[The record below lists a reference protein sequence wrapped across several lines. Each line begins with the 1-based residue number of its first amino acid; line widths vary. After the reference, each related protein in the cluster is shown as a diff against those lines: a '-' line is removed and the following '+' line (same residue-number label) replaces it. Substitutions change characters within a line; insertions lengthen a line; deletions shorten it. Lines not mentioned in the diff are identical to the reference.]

1 MEKINCSAMAEEEI
15 GKMTARKNEIASL
28 INERKSTFDAE
39 NDLEKRDA
47 LINETKALEEEARA
61 IDEKVAQLEETRKKY
76 RDQEERMSL
85 IENVNTVEVAE
96 RATDVYDSA
105 EYRSAW
111 VNYVKTNDKAALR
124 AANVNTTDD
133 AVVIPTIMQGM
144 IETAWEKYGKFS
156 SLVKKSYVKGLLSV
170 PYEVSADD
178 AVWHTEN
185 GEAPAQEDIELGEIK
200 LEPRMIKKWIAL
212 TDEIMALAD
221 VEFMRYI
228 ADELVYRVVLLLDH
242 AIISGSLAS
251 GKGVEGVINSS
262 LTASVSATLG
272 FNTANE
278 ALASLKTFDNV
289 IVAMN
294 PQTFF
299 KNIMGMMDTT
309 GQPIYTVATDNTG
322 KPKYFVNGLR
332 VEFTEALP
340 AYDAAGS
347 NPYMVVGNFADGY
360 RLNMPMGSGVQTL
373 ADPYSLAT
381 EDQVRMI
388 AKLFVAGR
396 VVKLGHFA
404 KVVKA

>member
-15 GKMTARKNEIASL
+15 SKLNARKNEIASL
-28 INERKSTFDAE
+28 VTERKSTFDAE
-39 NDLEKRDA
+39 NDLEKREA
-47 LINETKALEEEARA
+47 LLDETKALEEEARA
-61 IDEKVAQLEETRKKY
+61 IDEKVAQLEETRNKY
-76 RDQEERMSL
+76 KNQEERMSL
-85 IENVNTVEVAE
+85 IENVKTVEVAE

-105 EYRSAW
+105 EYRAAW
-111 VNYVKTNDKAALR
+111 VEYVKTNDKNVLR
-124 AANVNTTDD
+124 AANINTTDD

-156 SLVKKSYVKGLLSV
+156 SLVKKSFVKGLLSV

-185 GEAPAQEDIELGEIK
+185 AEAPAQEDLELGEIK

-212 TDEIMALAD
+212 TDEIMALSD

-251 GKGVEGVINSS
+251 GKGVEGVINST
-262 LTASVSATLG
+262 LTASVSADLG

-278 ALASLKTFDNV
+278 ALAELKTFENV

-294 PQTFF
+294 PKTFF
-299 KNIMGMMDTT
+299 KNIMGMVDTT
-309 GQPIYTVATDNTG
+309 GQPIYSVATDNAG
-322 KPKYFVNGLR
+322 KPRYFYNGLR

-340 AYDAAGS
+340 AYDTAS
-347 NPYMVVGNFADGY
+347 TNPYMVVGNFADGY
-360 RLNMPMGSGVQTL
+360 RLNMPKGAGVETL
-373 ADPYSLAT
+373 VDPYTLAT